1 MRKKKRKKYV
11 NANAGRNN
19 ADKKRQ
25 HIPMFLDGSPLAD
38 ALHGKPKRIAT
49 PEEIDAMLE
58 EMKTPKQLLKMKHE
72 ARGQSISC
80 GRLSKRKPGER

>member
-38 ALHGKPKRIAT
+38 ALHGKPKRIERQKKLTPCLRRWRGNENAEAT
-49 PEEIDAMLE
+49 SQD
-58 EMKTPKQLLKMKHE
+58 E
-72 ARGQSISC
+72 A
-80 GRLSKRKPGER
+80 